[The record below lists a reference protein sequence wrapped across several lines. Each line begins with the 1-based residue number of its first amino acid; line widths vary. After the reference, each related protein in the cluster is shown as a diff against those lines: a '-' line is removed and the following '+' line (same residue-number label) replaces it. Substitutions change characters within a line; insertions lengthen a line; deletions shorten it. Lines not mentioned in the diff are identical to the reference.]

1 MTTRVAVAC
10 VYGAEDD
17 VATLRRA
24 CDAENVQLVVYDKM
38 NACRLVPR
46 GVACVPSP
54 NVGREQHA
62 FVQYVL
68 DAYDDLPDE
77 GFFIPTP
84 LAKHDRFARFVRL
97 LAGEARGEWTADGHF
112 RTLGYEADF
121 TIREHEGRALV
132 HADVAPFKA
141 WYDEFVGPWVPWDP
155 DARGPAYNGVMRTTR
170 DRIRR
175 HPPRMYAALLEQLGA
190 HADTEV
196 AHFMERAMAAV
207 F

>member
-1 MTTRVAVAC
+1 MTRRVAVTC

-17 VATLRRA
+17 VAALRRV
-24 CDAENVQLVVYDKM
+24 CDAEKMELVVYDKL
-38 NACRLVPR
+38 NGCRLMPS
-46 GVACVPSP
+46 GTACVPSP

-68 DAYDDLPDE
+68 DTYDDLPDE
-77 GFFIPTP
+77 VFFIPTP
-84 LAKHDRFARFVRL
+84 LAKHDRLERFMSL
-97 LAGEARGEWTADGHF
+97 LAGEARGEWTSDGHF
-112 RTLGYEADF
+112 RTLGYEAHF
-121 TIREHEGRALV
+121 TIYDHEGRVLV
-132 HADVAPFKA
+132 PARVEPFKA
-141 WYDEFVGPWVPWDP
+141 WYDAFVGPWVPWDP

-170 DRIRR
+170 DRILR
-175 HPPRMYAALLEQLGA
+175 HPPRMYAELFEQLGV